1 MKGSRNTAATR
12 LIEARLDRLPMTRH
26 LWFLVA
32 LLASGAFFETY
43 DLALT
48 ALAAP
53 GLVRSGIF
61 AARGGLLGLPDQA
74 AFGAATFLGLFVGAL
89 LFGRFADRAGRK
101 RTFNIALLVYTG
113 ATVLMAL
120 QHSALQVNVW
130 RFVAGIGLGV
140 EMVTIDAY
148 IAEIV
153 PARYRG
159 RAFAFST
166 FIQLMAVPI
175 AGVLSLVLI
184 PRSPLGVEGW
194 RWLCIIGSAGAIL
207 VWLTRTRLPES
218 PRWLAQHGSVEEA
231 DRIVTGLEERCFGKV
246 AAARLPRLSALA
258 SDATVHPTADVAD
271 VTEDAQPKLAPSV
284 IFKAPWLGIV
294 TMLSLANV
302 FSAIGFYGFGNWV
315 PTLLA
320 AQGHA
325 TVKSLEYSLYIG
337 LSYPVCPLLFLL
349 FADRIER
356 KWQIVVAALGAGA
369 CGLLFAR
376 QETSAMLILFGVGVT
391 MFNLLSAYATHAY
404 QSELFPSA
412 VRAQAIGF
420 VCSWGRLAAVF
431 SSLIMGFLL
440 QRGGTNAVFVFL
452 AASQIIVAVVV
463 AVMGPRTLNR
473 RGTGKTPA
481 GVYREQRINE

>member
-12 LIEARLDRLPMTRH
+12 MIEARLDRLPMTRH
-26 LWFLVA
+26 LWYLVA

-53 GLVRSGIF
+53 GLVRAGIF

-101 RTFNIALLVYTG
+101 RTFNVALLVYTG

-166 FIQLMAVPI
+166 FVQLLAVPI
-175 AGVLSLVLI
+175 AGVLSLVLV

-194 RWLCIIGSAGAIL
+194 RWLCIIGSLGAIL

-218 PRWLAQHGSVEEA
+218 PRWLAQHGSVEDA
-231 DRIVTGLEERCFGKV
+231 DRIVTVLEERCFGKV
-246 AAARLPRLSALA
+246 AAAKLPRFSALGSA
-258 SDATVHPTADVAD
+258 A
-271 VTEDAQPKLAPSV
+271 TEDAQPKLAPSV

-315 PTLLA
+315 PALLA
-320 AQGHA
+320 AQGHP

-349 FADRIER
+349 FADRLER

-452 AASQIIVAVVV
+452 AASQIIVAAVV

-473 RGTGKTPA
+473 RGSGETPA
-481 GVYREQRINE
+481 GAYRQQRINE

>member
-1 MKGSRNTAATR
+1 MKESRNIAATR
-12 LIEARLDRLPMTRH
+12 MIEARLDRLPMTRH
-26 LWFLVA
+26 LWCLVA

-53 GLVRSGIF
+53 GLVRAGIF

-89 LFGRFADRAGRK
+89 LFGHFADRAGRK
-101 RTFNIALLVYTG
+101 RTFNFALLVYTG
-113 ATVLMAL
+113 ATLLMAL

-130 RFVAGIGLGV
+130 RFFAGIGLGV

-166 FIQLMAVPI
+166 FVQLLAVPI
-175 AGVLSLVLI
+175 AGVLSLVLV
-184 PRSPLGVEGW
+184 PRSPFGVEGW
-194 RWLCIIGSAGAIL
+194 RWLCIVGSLGAIV

-218 PRWLAQHGSVEEA
+218 PRWLAQHGSIEDA
-231 DRIVTGLEERCFGKV
+231 DRIVTVLEERCFGKV
-246 AAARLPRLSALA
+246 TAAALPRLGMLGSAA
-258 SDATVHPTADVAD
+258 
-271 VTEDAQPKLAPSV
+271 TEDARPKLAPGV
-284 IFKAPWLGIV
+284 LFKAPWLSIV

-315 PTLLA
+315 PALLA
-320 AQGHA
+320 EQGHA

-337 LSYPVCPLLFLL
+337 LSYPVCPLLFLM
-349 FADRIER
+349 FADRLER

-369 CGLLFAR
+369 CGLLFAQ
-376 QETSAMLILFGVGVT
+376 QEASVLLILFGVGVT
-391 MFNLLSAYATHAY
+391 MFNLLSAYATHAF
-404 QSELFPSA
+404 QSELFPSE

-420 VCSWGRLAAVF
+420 VSSWGRLAAVF

-440 QRGGTNAVFVFL
+440 QRGGTHAVFVFL

-463 AVMGPRTLNR
+463 AIMGPRTLNR
-473 RGTGKTPA
+473 SRSSEMPTGA
-481 GVYREQRINE
+481 FRERRINE

>member
-1 MKGSRNTAATR
+1 MNGSRNTAATR
-12 LIEARLDRLPMTRH
+12 MIEARLDRLPMTRH
-26 LWFLVA
+26 LWYLVA

-53 GLVRSGIF
+53 GLVRAGIF

-101 RTFNIALLVYTG
+101 RTFNVALLVYTG

-120 QHSALQVNVW
+120 QHSALQVNIW

-166 FIQLMAVPI
+166 FVQLLAVPI

-194 RWLCIIGSAGAIL
+194 RWLCIIGSLGAIL

-218 PRWLAQHGSVEEA
+218 PRWLAQHGSVEDA
-231 DRIVTGLEERCFGKV
+231 DRIVTVLEERCFGKV
-246 AAARLPRLSALA
+246 AASKLPRLSAPGSAA
-258 SDATVHPTADVAD
+258 S
-271 VTEDAQPKLAPSV
+271 EDAQPKLTPSV

-315 PTLLA
+315 PALLA
-320 AQGHA
+320 AQGHP

-349 FADRIER
+349 FADRLER
-356 KWQIVVAALGAGA
+356 KWQIVVAALGAGTS
-369 CGLLFAR
+369 GLLFAR
-376 QETSAMLILFGVGVT
+376 QESSAMLILFGVGVT

-440 QRGGTNAVFVFL
+440 QRGGTNAVFIFL
-452 AASQIIVAVVV
+452 AASQIVVAVVV

-473 RGTGKTPA
+473 SRSSETAA
-481 GVYREQRINE
+481 GAYREQCINE

>member
-1 MKGSRNTAATR
+1 
-12 LIEARLDRLPMTRH
+12 MTRH
-26 LWFLVA
+26 LWYLVA

-53 GLVRSGIF
+53 GLVRAGIF
-61 AARGGLLGLPDQA
+61 AASGGLLGLPDQA

-101 RTFNIALLVYTG
+101 RTFNVALLIYTG

-120 QHSALQVNVW
+120 QHSALQVDVW

-166 FIQLMAVPI
+166 FVQLLAVPI

-184 PRSPLGVEGW
+184 ARSPLGVEGW
-194 RWLCIIGSAGAIL
+194 RWLCFIGSSGAIL

-218 PRWLAQHGSVEEA
+218 PRWLAQQGSVEDA
-231 DRIVTGLEERCFGKV
+231 DRIVTMLEERCFGKV
-246 AAARLPRLSALA
+246 AAAKLPQLISRGSA
-258 SDATVHPTADVAD
+258 AT
-271 VTEDAQPKLAPSV
+271 EEAQPELTSSV

-294 TMLSLANV
+294 TMLSTVNV

-315 PTLLA
+315 PALLA
-320 AQGHA
+320 AQGHP
-325 TVKSLEYSLYIG
+325 TVKSLEYTVYIG

-349 FADRIER
+349 FADRLER
-356 KWQIVVAALGAGA
+356 KWQIVVAALGSGA

-376 QETSAMLILFGVGVT
+376 QETSAMLIVFGVGVT
-391 MFNLLSAYATHAY
+391 MFNVLSAYSTHAY

-440 QRGGTNAVFVFL
+440 QRSGIDAVFVFL
-452 AASQIIVAVVV
+452 AGSQIIVAVVV
-463 AVMGPRTLNR
+463 AVMGPRTLKR
-473 RGTGKTPA
+473 RGSSATPA
-481 GVYREQRINE
+481 GAYRDQRINE